1 MPITQHIMSDFQ
13 QQQQQQ
19 QQKKKQAMLQN
30 KTTELKEPK
39 QASVLDSD
47 MTHVLELLVN
57 LK

>member
-1 MPITQHIMSDFQ
+1 
-13 QQQQQQ
+13 
-19 QQKKKQAMLQN
+19 MLQD
-30 KTTELKEPK
+30 KTTESKEPK

>member
-19 QQKKKQAMLQN
+19 KQVMLQD
-30 KTTELKEPK
+30 KTTESKEPK